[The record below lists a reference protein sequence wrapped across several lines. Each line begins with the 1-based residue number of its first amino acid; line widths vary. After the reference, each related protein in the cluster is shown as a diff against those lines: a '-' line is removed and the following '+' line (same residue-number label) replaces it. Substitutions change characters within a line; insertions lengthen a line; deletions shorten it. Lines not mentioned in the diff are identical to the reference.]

1 MNANV
6 TFRHMDSSTAL
17 REYAVGKLE
26 HVVDKYVNGRVSASA
41 VMSVEKFRH
50 IATFTVQIKNLTVKG
65 TSESEDMY
73 SSIDLAL
80 DKIERQLRRHKDRLR
95 DYKPG
100 NADKG
105 QPFRMS
111 VILPPEGV
119 DATDEHDEF
128 AQDYDAAELPAEQEA
143 APAAAEAPTP
153 PKAQQEEALPASQNS
168 VAESLGQFRT
178 ATGESVEVIRPRHYE
193 TLAMSTRE
201 AVIQLDLMEDREFLR
216 LYQRRGLPHQHH
228 LPQERWLLRPDR
240 DLIPPAPLDAPKPT
254 EKPSPHAMA
263 FLFSPHSPHQVA
275 PMTPQK
281 TARPFGLWPS
291 PLASSAM
298 AQQLKLQDV
307 QFAPGGDQVVW
318 CESRGGG
325 GVLVRWRQDGGDV

>member
-26 HVVDKYVNGRVSASA
+26 HVVDKYVNGRVSANA

-65 TSESEDMY
+65 TCESEDMY

-100 NADKG
+100 SADKG

-111 VILPPEGV
+111 VILPPEGEGQEMLEE
-119 DATDEHDEF
+119 DDF
-128 AQDYDAAELPAEQEA
+128 AQDYDAVDAVDAADA
-143 APAAAEAPTP
+143 APTLPEPSDSPQAAAQAS
-153 PKAQQEEALPASQNS
+153 KQDGVQDGVPASQS
-168 VAESLGQFRT
+168 SIAESLGQFRT

-193 TLAMSTRE
+193 TRAMSTRE
-201 AVIQLDLMEDREFLR
+201 AVIQLDLMEEREFFVFTSADTSR
-216 LYQRRGLPHQHH
+216 INIIYRRKDG
-228 LPQERWLLRPDR
+228 
-240 DLIPPAPLDAPKPT
+240 
-254 EKPSPHAMA
+254 S
-263 FLFSPHSPHQVA
+263 
-275 PMTPQK
+275 
-281 TARPFGLWPS
+281 FGLI
-291 PLASSAM
+291 
-298 AQQLKLQDV
+298 
-307 QFAPGGDQVVW
+307 
-318 CESRGGG
+318 ET
-325 GVLVRWRQDGGDV
+325 